1 MKIALVTACPS
12 GIATTII
19 AAGLL
24 EKAAVELQWQANI
37 ECQTAFNST
46 KTLTQQ
52 QIDDAEVIIIA
63 AGIAVD
69 DTRFVGKKFIKL
81 ISPLVLKI
89 PKHG

>member
-52 QIDDAEVIIIA
+52 QIDDA
-63 AGIAVD
+63 
-69 DTRFVGKKFIKL
+69 
-81 ISPLVLKI
+81 
-89 PKHG
+89 